1 MSAISVVPAQV
12 EDAPVLAAIAS
23 DSSES
28 DAQTEMKGYGRAPF
42 DISEYTRTSVPQH
55 LKSPRIRTIKAV
67 DEETGAIMGEV
78 PPASKPPAVENDK
91 SETPAPSVVE
101 KPDDPV
107 ARLVALTDADLKDW
121 MDTVMP
127 PGASCLY
134 VVTLYVAPAFQRRG
148 VGSALLKWGTDL
160 AEAGD
165 TLRGCTRRPGRGG
178 HRQDAGGRFG

>member
-67 DEETGAIMGEV
+67 DEETGAIMGFCLWGFRRLT
-78 PPASKPPAVENDK
+78 PPVFPCQRSPA
-91 SETPAPSVVE
+91 
-101 KPDDPV
+101 
-107 ARLVALTDADLKDW
+107 
-121 MDTVMP
+121 
-127 PGASCLY
+127 
-134 VVTLYVAPAFQRRG
+134 G
-148 VGSALLKWGTDL
+148 VQT
-160 AEAGD
+160 
-165 TLRGCTRRPGRGG
+165 TGCGE
-178 HRQDAGGRFG
+178 

>member
-1 MSAISVVPAQV
+1 M
-12 EDAPVLAAIAS
+12 
-23 DSSES
+23 
-28 DAQTEMKGYGRAPF
+28 
-42 DISEYTRTSVPQH
+42 
-55 LKSPRIRTIKAV
+55 
-67 DEETGAIMGEV
+67 
-78 PPASKPPAVENDK
+78 
-91 SETPAPSVVE
+91 VE

-165 TLRGCTRRPGRGG
+165 TFMWV
-178 HRQDAGGRFG
+178 HSSAGA